1 MTHCA
6 ATHHLPNQKPIFR
19 LECGNVAVRPEPRR
33 GVSRMT
39 QRGGGGGPRPAG
51 VRPPAALGV
60 TVVSAGTRP
69 PRRPVHDTGKHP
81 RTRAAD
87 EPPPPRAEAAHAA
100 SEPTLISSVQR
111 ALRLLEAVGA
121 HEDGAPAKQ
130 LAREAGLPLPTAYHL
145 LRTLTHE
152 GYLHRENGLFRYG
165 DAVRRLGAGRT
176 APPAPPDQPGRPGS
190 QPGSQPGQSD
200 NQPGQSG
207 LVPGPADRFARTVAA
222 LAGELGVAVYFAV
235 YREGEVDVLATADAP
250 GAPAVE
256 EWADFRQTAHA
267 HAIGQCL
274 LAQLDE
280 AERVDH
286 FARYPVRALTP
297 YSVRDE
303 AGFHRRCAARRP
315 LQPVCEREEYA
326 LGTVC
331 AAIPLIAGETAAT
344 LAVSTPL
351 ARAERLRP
359 AVDSL
364 RSRVGALIG
373 SLSFSISI

>member
-1 MTHCA
+1 MASAST
-6 ATHHLPNQKPIFR
+6 
-19 LECGNVAVRPEPRR
+19 
-33 GVSRMT
+33 
-39 QRGGGGGPRPAG
+39 GPSHRPARDHG
-51 VRPPAALGV
+51 QC
-60 TVVSAGTRP
+60 
-69 PRRPVHDTGKHP
+69 RRPCADTQ
-81 RTRAAD
+81 
-87 EPPPPRAEAAHAA
+87 
-100 SEPTLISSVQR
+100 PTLISSVQR

-121 HEDGAPAKQ
+121 HADGAPAKQ

-152 GYLHRENGLFRYG
+152 GYLRRDHGVFRYG
-165 DAVRRLGAGRT
+165 EAVRRLG
-176 APPAPPDQPGRPGS
+176 DSPGALS
-190 QPGSQPGQSD
+190 AS
-200 NQPGQSG
+200 
-207 LVPGPADRFARTVAA
+207 GPADAVPDPRAGLAHTVTT

-235 YREGEVDVLATADAP
+235 YREGEVEVLATADAP
-250 GAPAVE
+250 GASVVE

-280 AERVDH
+280 SERADH
-286 FARYPVRALTP
+286 FARYPVRAITP

-303 AGFHRRCAARRP
+303 AGFREKAAARRRF
-315 LQPVCEREEYA
+315 QPVCEREEYA
-326 LGTVC
+326 LGTAC
-331 AAIPLIAGETAAT
+331 AAFPLTTGGTAAT

-364 RSRVGALIG
+364 RSRVGALIS

>member
-1 MTHCA
+1 M
-6 ATHHLPNQKPIFR
+6 
-19 LECGNVAVRPEPRR
+19 
-33 GVSRMT
+33 
-39 QRGGGGGPRPAG
+39 
-51 VRPPAALGV
+51 
-60 TVVSAGTRP
+60 
-69 PRRPVHDTGKHP
+69 
-81 RTRAAD
+81 
-87 EPPPPRAEAAHAA
+87 
-100 SEPTLISSVQR
+100 SSVQR

-145 LRTLTHE
+145 LRTLAHE

-165 DAVRRLGAGRT
+165 DAVRRLGAGC
-176 APPAPPDQPGRPGS
+176 AGPPAPPDQPGQSDR
-190 QPGSQPGQSD
+190 QPDHQPDRQTRQPGQ
-200 NQPGQSG
+200 PG
-207 LVPGPADRFARTVAA
+207 LVPGPADRLARTVAA

-280 AERVDH
+280 AERADH
-286 FARYPVRALTP
+286 FARHPVRALTP

-315 LQPVCEREEYA
+315 LQIVCEREEYA

-331 AAIPLIAGETAAT
+331 AAFPLIAGETAAT